1 MDAQVGFQIQEDQG
15 DIQHLQGKVSIT
27 RKRRIYCFGFFP
39 TEKLI
44 ICVSV
49 FTFSVGGLLGPA
61 KRDAWL
67 QIRQDIEMATD
78 NWASLATKCLNMIA
92 QRENCVNVLVTST
105 QLAPA
110 LAKVLLFG
118 LGGIFNIENIYS
130 AHKIGRF

>member
-1 MDAQVGFQIQEDQG
+1 MQE
-15 DIQHLQGKVSIT
+15 
-27 RKRRIYCFGFFP
+27 
-39 TEKLI
+39 LI
-44 ICVSV
+44 VPFS
-49 FTFSVGGLLGPA
+49 FLFFSVGGLLGPA

-130 AHKIGRF
+130 AHKIGKFFERVYRQE

>member
-1 MDAQVGFQIQEDQG
+1 MNSPF
-15 DIQHLQGKVSIT
+15 LLLF
-27 RKRRIYCFGFFP
+27 C
-39 TEKLI
+39 
-44 ICVSV
+44 
-49 FTFSVGGLLGPA
+49 SVGTLLGPG

-67 QIRQDIEMATD
+67 QIRSEIEVATD
-78 NWASLATKCLNMIA
+78 NWATLALKCLSMIA

-130 AHKIGRF
+130 AHKIGKFAYRYLVVHNLQANTVHDISIVAATIWYCTLKH

>member
-1 MDAQVGFQIQEDQG
+1 M
-15 DIQHLQGKVSIT
+15 
-27 RKRRIYCFGFFP
+27 YCILINSLFP
-39 TEKLI
+39 SLLFS
-44 ICVSV
+44 C
-49 FTFSVGGLLGPA
+49 SVGTLLGPG

-67 QIRQDIEMATD
+67 QIRSEIEVATD
-78 NWASLATKCLNMIA
+78 NWATLALKCLSMIA

-130 AHKIGRF
+130 AHKIGKFGNRCFLQAKILCTIYRLYLQYLHLVF

>member
-1 MDAQVGFQIQEDQG
+1 M
-15 DIQHLQGKVSIT
+15 
-27 RKRRIYCFGFFP
+27 
-39 TEKLI
+39 
-44 ICVSV
+44 
-49 FTFSVGGLLGPA
+49 GPA

-130 AHKIGRF
+130 AHKIGGFRFIFSIEIYNKNYIFRSRNLLRTHCNPFRT